1 MGRQSTIDKLPQEL
15 RDLFNRLVRDG
26 FTIVQITEKLNELD
40 ADVTQSAIGRSV
52 KAAREQLSVFKQA
65 QEVAGVWVQ
74 DLSDDPKGDVG
85 VLCAQLLTSLSFQT
99 LNTMAQENQKTLAAG
114 KDLKPAKPMDLMLLA
129 KTVKDLEATTKQSIE
144 RREKIERKV
153 LERQAKAAEGAAI
166 KAGATPEQYAII
178 RAAFLGIPLESKA

>member
-52 KAAREQLSVFKQA
+52 KAAREQLKVFKEA

-74 DLSDDPKGDVG
+74 DLSENPKGDVG
-85 VLCAQLLTSLSFQT
+85 VLCAQLLTSLSYQT
-99 LNTMAQENQKTLAAG
+99 LSIMAENNQTALAAG
-114 KDLKPAKPMDLMLLA
+114 EKVKPTKAMDLMLLA
-129 KTVKDLEATTKQSIE
+129 KTVKDLEATSKQSIE
-144 RREKIERKV
+144 RREKIKQLV
-153 LERQAKAAEGAAI
+153 LAEACKKTREVGNRL
-166 KAGATPEQYAII
+166 GVSEESI
-178 RAAFLGIPLESKA
+178 RAIEQELGLI